1 MRFDYIFIAFGI
13 FAGALIV
20 LSGNY
25 FPVTK
30 TVPAMMWLLGLI
42 LAFDLITSYIRGV
55 PVMESVSTMTRAF
68 SFVGG
73 SLVLILLGAF

>member
-30 TVPAMMWLLGLI
+30 TIPAMMWLLGLI
-42 LAFDLITSYIRGV
+42 LTFDLIAAYVRGV
-55 PVMESVSTMTRAF
+55 AVMESVSTMTRAF

-73 SLVLILLGAF
+73 SMVLILLGAL